1 MKKTQSPNN
10 QKAVDFF
17 IKTKQKIAMCIDILV
32 EPEQLELHF
41 FFFFFV
47 SIVFS
52 FLDFEFRK
60 DDDVSV
66 EKKSIK
72 LRGIKEEIN

>member
-17 IKTKQKIAMCIDILV
+17 IKTKQKRAMYIDIPI
-32 EPEQLELHF
+32 ESEQIRIALLF
-41 FFFFFV
+41 LYP
-47 SIVFS
+47 

-60 DDDVSV
+60 DDDASV
-66 EKKSIK
+66 EKKNIE
-72 LRGIKEEIN
+72 LRGIEE